1 MLEHSLPTW
10 KSQLLPEVILTTT
23 AVSGGQSIVPSTFIS
38 GSSVKTAFLS
48 FPPVSGAVC
57 VSLGLDFLFKIHHVT
72 TLVCHRPLCRAH
84 KASTPA
90 WGATLRP
97 APVCHVDVRGLAA
110 FYTLLSMSHILCRA
124 LKASTPA
131 QGTTLRPAPV
141 CHVDVR
147 GLAMLCTPLGMSQGK
162 VSAAPTGTQ
171 CQLQVQ
177 SAYLTANGETLLM
190 CSSVICISLWWIF
203 LIGLLGFIYLTL
215 GSAVRVSSIF

>member
-97 APVCHVDVRGLAA
+97 APVCHVDVRGLA
-110 FYTLLSMSHILCRA
+110 
-124 LKASTPA
+124 
-131 QGTTLRPAPV
+131 
-141 CHVDVR
+141 
-147 GLAMLCTPLGMSQGK
+147 MLCTPLSMSQGK